1 MLEIKNGKI
10 RRGNYSLSK
19 IDLHIERGSLNIVVG
34 KNASG
39 KSSLLQTMM
48 GTLLLEEG
56 TMTKDDIRIGYVG
69 NELPFNPS
77 LTSLLVG
84 ELIQSLDEN
93 FSLEVFYSHLK
104 RFKITKNLRIRELSS
119 GQQKLLLL
127 SIALSRDVDLLIFD
141 EISINIDVLRKEA
154 LREIFQSFI
163 LSGDKA
169 IVISTNHLEVF
180 EDIADRLIYIKDNEV
195 YYSGTIVNLLDRYRL
210 WQGSKKEF
218 EKIENVLA
226 YEESEYSVEALIKAS
241 KIGDK
246 TNLKNILIYLEKSKE
261 SLSN

>member
-1 MLEIKNGKI
+1 MLKIKNGKI
-10 RRGNYSLSK
+10 KRGNYTLSNINLEIK
-19 IDLHIERGSLNIVVG
+19 KGSLNLVVG

-39 KSSLLQTMM
+39 KSSLLQTMI

-56 TMTKDDIRIGYVG
+56 TMTKEGIRIGYVG

-84 ELIQSLDEN
+84 ELIQSLDKN
-93 FSLEVFYSHLK
+93 FSLEVFNAYLK
-104 RFKITKNLRIRELSS
+104 HFKIKKDLRVRELSS
-119 GQQKLLLL
+119 GQQKLLFL

-141 EISINIDVLRKEA
+141 EISINIDILRKET

-180 EDIADRLIYIKDNEV
+180 EDIADTLIYIKDNKV
-195 YYSGTIVNLLDRYRL
+195 HYSGSIVNLLDRYRL

-226 YEESEYSVEALIKAS
+226 YEESEYSVEALIKGS

-246 TNLKNILIYLEKSKE
+246 TSLKNILIYLEKSNE
-261 SLSN
+261 Y